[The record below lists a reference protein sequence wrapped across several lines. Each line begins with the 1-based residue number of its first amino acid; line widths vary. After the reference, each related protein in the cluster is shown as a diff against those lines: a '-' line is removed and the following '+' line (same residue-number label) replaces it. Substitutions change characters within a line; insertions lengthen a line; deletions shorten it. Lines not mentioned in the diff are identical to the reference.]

1 MLASVNGGSLETG
14 TTSRYED
21 YFKNEEQ
28 ALEQST
34 IYCNSIKVLDLLTP
48 VKTLLN
54 YSFHS
59 KKNLIT
65 NRLKGY
71 FLTVA

>member
-1 MLASVNGGSLETG
+1 MLAPVNGGSLKTG

-71 FLTVA
+71 FLPVA